1 MDQPK
6 PEEPSTLQK
15 ALTRNDDI
23 TPDVL
28 LLLCIFSN
36 ILGWGLTAWTVFYQS
51 KPFSFMDFG
60 TGTAALIAAY
70 GLAKLNKELN

>member
-1 MDQPK
+1 MDQPNT
-6 PEEPSTLQK
+6 EEPSKLQK
-15 ALTRNDDI
+15 ALTNEDDI

-28 LLLCIFSN
+28 LLLCIVANF
-36 ILGWGLTAWTVFYQS
+36 LGWIFTAWSVFGQG

-70 GLAKLNKELN
+70 GLAKLNKNIQ